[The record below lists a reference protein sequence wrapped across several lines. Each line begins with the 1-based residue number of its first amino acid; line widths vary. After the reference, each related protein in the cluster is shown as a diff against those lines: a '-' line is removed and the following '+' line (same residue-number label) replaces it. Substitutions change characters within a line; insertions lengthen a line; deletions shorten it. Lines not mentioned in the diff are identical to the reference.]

1 MTNERPNLYERH
13 QNKRAIEKKLRAKE
27 RHLRNREID
36 EKLGLQ
42 WQSFETEIA
51 PDGTRIG
58 IIVETRGRIFRVL
71 HANENIDCKLSSNI
85 PKALGH
91 KLVIGDKVFFRS
103 EDDRNFIEGRM
114 PRKSVLSRLRGDS
127 QRVSPALQ
135 ETQVIA
141 ANVDAGVIVASADS
155 PAFHPRFVD
164 RYLTICQ
171 NGGIE
176 PIVVVNKCD
185 LTEERHP
192 IIDSYKKMGIH
203 VVETSATTGQ
213 GVTML
218 KELIRGKIVVLVGNS
233 GVGKSSLINEV
244 IPGLNITTGRV
255 SEKTGKGKHIT
266 SSSQLYEWDPGSHIA
281 DTPGIRSL
289 GIINIQKGQ
298 LQFNF
303 PEFGEFT
310 QGCRFHDCTHSH
322 EPICGVKKAFE
333 DGKIDRYRYESYIRM
348 LNE

>member
-1 MTNERPNLYERH
+1 MANERRNLYDRH
-13 QNKRAIEKKLRAKE
+13 QNKRALEKKLRAKE
-27 RHLRNREID
+27 RHLRNREED
-36 EKLGLQ
+36 EELGSQ
-42 WQSFETEIA
+42 WQSFETEAA
-51 PDGTRIG
+51 PDDTKMG
-58 IIVETRGRIFRVL
+58 IIVETRGRVFRVL
-71 HANENIDCKLSSNI
+71 YDNENIDCTLSSSI
-85 PKALGH
+85 PKELGR

-103 EDDRNFIEGRM
+103 EDDGNFIEGRM
-114 PRKSVLSRLRGDS
+114 PRKTVLSRLRGDS

-141 ANVDAGVIVASADS
+141 ANVDAGIIVASADS

-171 NGGIE
+171 NGRIE
-176 PIVVVNKCD
+176 PIIVVNKCD

-192 IIDSYKKMGIH
+192 IIDSYRSMGIP

-213 GVTML
+213 GLDAL
-218 KELIRGKIVVLVGNS
+218 KGLIRGKIVVLVGNS
-233 GVGKSSLINEV
+233 GVGKSSLVNEV
-244 IPGLNITTGRV
+244 IPGLGIVTGSV

-266 SSSQLYEWDPGSHIA
+266 SSSQLYKWEPGSHII

-289 GIINIQKGQ
+289 GVMNIQKGQ

-303 PEFGEFT
+303 PEFVEFA
-310 QGCRFHDCTHSH
+310 QDCRFHNCTHSH
-322 EPICGVKKAFE
+322 EPVCGVKKAVE
-333 DGKIDRYRYESYIRM
+333 DEKIDQYRYESYVRM

>member
-1 MTNERPNLYERH
+1 MTKEPRNLYDRH
-13 QNKRAIEKKLRAKE
+13 QNRRALEKKLRAKE
-27 RHLRNREID
+27 RHLRNRE
-36 EKLGLQ
+36 ENEELGLQ
-42 WQSFETEIA
+42 WRNFETDTA
-51 PDGTRIG
+51 TDGARMG
-58 IIVETRGRIFRVL
+58 IIVETRGRVFRVL
-71 HANENIDCKLSSNI
+71 HDNENIDCALSSNI
-85 PKALGH
+85 PKELGP
-91 KLVIGDKVFFRS
+91 KLVIGDKVFFKS
-103 EDDRNFIEGRM
+103 EDNGNFIEGRV

-171 NGGIE
+171 NGGVE

-192 IIDSYKKMGIH
+192 IIDSYRAMGIP

-213 GVTML
+213 GLDAL

-244 IPGLNITTGRV
+244 IPGLDIVTGRV
-255 SEKTGKGKHIT
+255 SEKTGKGRHTT
-266 SSSQLYEWDPGSHIA
+266 SSSQLYEWDSGSHII

-289 GIINIQKGQ
+289 GVTNIQKGQ

-303 PEFGEFT
+303 LEFGEFT
-310 QGCRFHDCTHSH
+310 QDCKFHNCTHSH
-322 EPICGVKKAFE
+322 EPVCGVKKAVE
-333 DGKIDRYRYESYIRM
+333 DGKIDQYRYESYIRM

>member
-1 MTNERPNLYERH
+1 MANERPNRYERH

-27 RHLRNREID
+27 RHLRNREED

-42 WQSFETEIA
+42 WQNFESDV
-51 PDGTRIG
+51 PLDGAEIG

-71 HANENIDCKLSSNI
+71 HGDENIDCTLSSNI
-85 PKALGH
+85 PQELGR

-103 EDDRNFIEGRM
+103 KDGENFIEGRM
-114 PRKSVLSRLRGDS
+114 PRKSVLARLRGDS

-141 ANVDAGVIVASADS
+141 SNIDAGVIVASAS
-155 PAFHPRFVD
+155 NPAFHPRFVD

-171 NGGIE
+171 NGGID

-185 LTEERHP
+185 LTDKRHL
-192 IIDSYKKMGIH
+192 ILDWYKKIGII

-213 GVTML
+213 GIDLL
-218 KELIRGKIVVLVGNS
+218 KESIRGKIVVLVGNS
-233 GVGKSSLINEV
+233 GVGKSSIINRV
-244 IPGLNITTGRV
+244 IPGLNVTTGEV
-255 SEKTGKGKHIT
+255 SKKTGKGRHIT
-266 SSSQLYEWDPGSHIA
+266 SASQLYKWSSDSYVA

-289 GIINIQKGQ
+289 GIINIKKEN

-303 PEFGEFT
+303 PEFVEFT
-310 QGCRFHDCTHSH
+310 HDCKFHDCTHSH
-322 EPICGVKKAFE
+322 EPVCGVKKAVE
-333 DGKIDRYRYESYIRM
+333 DGKINKYRYESYLRM